1 MNEWQKRFG
10 KARAASDK
18 ALLQE
23 VERSIPDGRC
33 TPSGAYIEEGLKMIE
48 RDRIARAFGRPPL
61 FAKPPKRS

>member
-18 ALLQE
+18 KLLE
-23 VERSIPDGRC
+23 EFERSL
-33 TPSGAYIEEGLKMIE
+33 PSEQEQAREA
-48 RDRIARAFGRPPL
+48 IARAFGRPPL